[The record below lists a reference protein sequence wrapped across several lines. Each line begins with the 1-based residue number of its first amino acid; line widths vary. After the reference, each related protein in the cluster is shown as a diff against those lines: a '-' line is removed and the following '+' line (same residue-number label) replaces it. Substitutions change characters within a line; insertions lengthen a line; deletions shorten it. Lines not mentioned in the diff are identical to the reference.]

1 MVFFASDTNFWLG
14 SKDGPLVV
22 KDKLMGIE
30 DVTLPTLEDGTLSG
44 RELEDSTP
52 LGFEDEIQQQQ
63 QQQQKR
69 QNDIL

>member
-22 KDKLMGIE
+22 KDKLVGIE
-30 DVTLPTLEDGTLSG
+30 DVTLLDPEG
-44 RELEDSTP
+44 STP

>member
-1 MVFFASDTNFWLG
+1 MVFFASDTNVWLG

-22 KDKLMGIE
+22 KDKLMGME
-30 DVTLPTLEDGTLSG
+30 DGTVPTLEDGMLLG
-44 RELEDSTP
+44 RELEDCTP

-69 QNDIL
+69 QNGIL